1 MLIELLEVNLAKL
14 WGPPWLDPPGVFNSQ
29 TCPHWASG
37 SLDYSS
43 GFPTMALGPEVASTC
58 EPLLGEPWL
67 PVCLSV
73 SPGGGSSLPCALPS
87 QGSKKNCWFFS
98 LFSFCLLGW
107 SDEFL
112 PITAEE
118 IEKGREESVKGC
130 RADRANW
137 GGLLSPQLQCLQRLS
152 YLPRSGRKA
161 QIYKV
166 QQGSWLFTGGAFE
179 QLGLVLF
186 TASLKAGQHYPK
198 SPLKRSGSS
207 WRLMHMKMTCTA
219 LLKLFKN
226 IVLTQEPIL
235 YFTVFWN
242 MDEKWVFYFWIQ
254 LYTDRIIIKRLCK

>member
-1 MLIELLEVNLAKL
+1 MLIELLKVNLAKL

-107 SDEFL
+107 SDESL

-137 GGLLSPQLQCLQRLS
+137 GGYCPPNCSVSNVSVISPDLAGKHKSTKSSKDHDCLQEGL
-152 YLPRSGRKA
+152 LN
-161 QIYKV
+161 
-166 QQGSWLFTGGAFE
+166 SW
-179 QLGLVLF
+179 VWY
-186 TASLKAGQHYPK
+186 S
-198 SPLKRSGSS
+198 SPP
-207 WRLMHMKMTCTA
+207 A
-219 LLKLFKN
+219 
-226 IVLTQEPIL
+226 
-235 YFTVFWN
+235 
-242 MDEKWVFYFWIQ
+242 
-254 LYTDRIIIKRLCK
+254 